1 MAGITTGEMAS
12 RGVKKIEGA
21 ITPLQK
27 GMMNGGSKAIAG
39 AAMFIGAT
47 SIIDAGV
54 TARRNKETRKE
65 TERQNIKKEDEAKRD
80 NQYRKR
86 ARRRDS
92 RDSINMGNTV
102 MQMFEQ
108 RTGHHKMGGSKNYP
122 V

>member
-39 AAMFIGAT
+39 AAMFIAAT

-80 NQYRKR
+80 NQYRKK